1 MKRVVKHKEAIF
13 CMAIINPVLCK
24 NSSIEIEVEQRNEGS
39 IPHLHV
45 YLDKTRN
52 PKNCAY
58 VRLDKAE
65 YAPHHDS
72 KNMSKKQKREFISI
86 LEANWDLHFIRSRT
100 TECIKEAS
108 GYEGAVQTWI
118 ETYGET
124 MPFTY
129 DEEGYPVMPDYNN
142 L

>member
-1 MKRVVKHKEAIF
+1 MKRVVKHKEVIV

-24 NSSIEIEVEQRNEGS
+24 NSSIEIEVEQMNEGP

-65 YAPHHDS
+65 YESHHVS
-72 KNMSKKQKREFISI
+72 KEFSKKKKREFLSI
-86 LEANWDLHFIRSRT
+86 MEAKWDLHFIRSKT
-100 TECIKEAS
+100 TDSIKEAS
-108 GYEGAVQTWI
+108 GYEAAVQTWI

-124 MPFTY
+124 LPFTY
-129 DEEGYPVMPDYNN
+129 DAEGYPVMPNYNS